1 MLANRTIK
9 KQDILGSFLVLIDL
23 YKGLNI
29 LVSDKGKI
37 KTMDNFLLSQYKII
51 DDVLGNDFKYDLS
64 CHNRED

>member
-9 KQDILGSFLVLIDL
+9 KQDILGSLLVLIDL

-64 CHNRED
+64 YHNRED